1 MQNVFDELFSKSGE
15 NHKFNKLYD
24 QITDEKNILLAYRT
38 IKSNEGSKTAGT
50 DSYTINDYKI
60 MNKDEFIW
68 KIRDTLENYKPKAVR
83 RVMIPKGHNTGK
95 FRPLGIPTM
104 LDRII
109 QQMFKQILEPICEAK
124 FYKHSYG
131 FRPLRST
138 KHALARMNYLVN
150 VSQFH
155 FVVDIDIKGFF
166 DNVNHRILMK
176 QLWNMGIRDRK
187 VLAII
192 SKMLKAPIK
201 GEGIPSKGTPQGGI
215 LSPLL
220 SNIVLNDLDQ
230 WVCNQWETFETE
242 HPYTQN
248 EKKYQMLK
256 RNSKMKPGF
265 IVRYADDF
273 KIMTNSYEN
282 AVKWYHAVKGY
293 LKDRLKLDISEEKSK
308 ITNLRKQY
316 SEFLGFKVQTAKK
329 ENKHLVRV
337 NIIDKKKAEI
347 IKRMK
352 ELILRI
358 RNETTIKNVRLYN
371 AFIMGIQNYFKY
383 GSMVP
388 SDFAD
393 IMHKVYPYARSKL
406 RKTGKYEHPRN
417 TSKTYTKFYKI
428 NMKTWNI
435 MGTHLFPIQGI
446 TSFVR
451 CTQFKPKL
459 NIYTVEGR
467 ELIHKNLN
475 TEIETNIRRLMNS
488 NIINQSIEYQDNRIS
503 RYSMRNGKCEVLGI
517 FLEAHEVECH
527 HKKPKSLGG
536 SDKYNNLRILHGDI
550 HKLIHATKEET
561 IEKYL
566 KKWNI
571 EGSSKIL
578 DKINE
583 YRLHCENE
591 PIQIRDNF
599 SNDMHIIFD

>member
-1 MQNVFDELFSKSGE
+1 MQHVFDELFSKSGE

-24 QITDEKNILLAYRT
+24 LITDERNILLAYRT
-38 IKSNEGSKTAGT
+38 IKSNDGSRTEGT
-50 DSYTINDYKI
+50 DSYTIEDYKI
-60 MNKDEFIW
+60 LNRDEFISEVRGAL
-68 KIRDTLENYKPKAVR
+68 KDYKPKAVR

-150 VSQFH
+150 IGQLH

-176 QLWNMGIRDRK
+176 QLWNMGIQDRR

-230 WVCNQWETFETE
+230 WVCNQWETFETK
-242 HPYTQN
+242 HTYSQN
-248 EKKYQMLK
+248 EKKYLMLK
-256 RNSKMKPGF
+256 RNSNMKLGF

-273 KIMTNSYEN
+273 KIMTNNYQN

-308 ITNLRKQY
+308 ITNLRKKS
-316 SEFLGFKVQTAKK
+316 SEFLGFKVQTSKK
-329 ENKHLVRV
+329 DNKHLVRV
-337 NIIDKKKAEI
+337 NMIDKKKTEVV
-347 IKRMK
+347 KRMK
-352 ELILRI
+352 ELILKI

-371 AFIMGIQNYFKY
+371 AYIMGIQNYFKY
-383 GSMVP
+383 GSMIP
-388 SDFAD
+388 SDFSD

-406 RKTGKYEHPRN
+406 RKTGKYERPKDA
-417 TSKTYTKFYKI
+417 SKTYKKFYK
-428 NMKTWNI
+428 NNFKTWNI
-435 MGTHLFPIQGI
+435 MGVHLFPIHGI
-446 TSFVR
+446 TSFVKS
-451 CTQFKPKL
+451 TQFNPKL
-459 NIYTVEGR
+459 CIYTVEGR
-467 ELIHKNLN
+467 ESIHKNLN
-475 TEIETNIRRLMNS
+475 ALVEINIRKLMQS
-488 NIINQSIEYQDNRIS
+488 KFTDQSIEYQDNRIS
-503 RYSMRNGKCEVLGI
+503 RYSMRNGKCEILDI
-517 FLEAHEVECH
+517 FLEAYEVECH
-527 HKKPKSLGG
+527 HKKPKSQGG
-536 SDKYNNLRILHGDI
+536 TDKYDNLRILHVDM
-550 HKLIHATKEET
+550 HKLIHATKKET
-561 IEKYL
+561 IERYL
-566 KKWNI
+566 AKWKI
-571 EGSSKIL
+571 EDSSKIL
-578 DKINE
+578 EKINE
-583 YRLHCENE
+583 YRLICENE
-591 PIQIRDNF
+591 PIQK
-599 SNDMHIIFD
+599 